1 MRMKVSAVLVAV
13 AMAFAIIIAGGVPAQ
28 AAESCYGA
36 GCNGIDPEGTSCTE
50 DAYSVLAMDV
60 QGDGMLELRYSP
72 SCKANWGRFSVYT
85 RADLFGAVSG
95 TAISHADLYVW
106 NLDQPLYGVA
116 EGSTWWTT
124 MVDGTIIACT
134 GVELIAQDT
143 SPGGYYSTNDPQG
156 WVGNLCG

>member
-1 MRMKVSAVLVAV
+1 MKVSAMLVAM
-13 AMAFAIIIAGGVPAQ
+13 AMAFAIFAVGAPAQ
-28 AAESCYGA
+28 AEEPSCYGTS
-36 GCNGIDPEGTSCTE
+36 CNGINPEGTSCAE

-72 SCKANWGRFSVYT
+72 SCKANWGRFSLYT
-85 RADLFGAVSG
+85 RADFFGMVSNTG
-95 TAISHADLYVW
+95 ITHADLYVW

-116 EGSTWWTT
+116 ERSSWWTT

-134 GVELIAQDT
+134 GVELIAQDP
-143 SPGGYYSTNDPQG
+143 SPGGYYTTPDPQG